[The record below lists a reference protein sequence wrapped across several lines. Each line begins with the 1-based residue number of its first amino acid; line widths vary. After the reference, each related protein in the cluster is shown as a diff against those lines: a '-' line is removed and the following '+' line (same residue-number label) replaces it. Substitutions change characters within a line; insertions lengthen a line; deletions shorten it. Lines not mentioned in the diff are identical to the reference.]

1 MSDELD
7 RWKKM
12 WDKEE
17 KKLVDEINRCYKVIN
32 EGVALRKKHTAELE
46 KIKEICL
53 EWYRDGI
60 DDGYYSCET
69 GTNALDTF
77 WEILKLLGVS
87 QEEMD
92 DFDPEE
98 L

>member
-1 MSDELD
+1 MSDLG
-7 RWKKM
+7 
-12 WDKEE
+12 KE
-17 KKLVDEINRCYKVIN
+17 
-32 EGVALRKKHTAELE
+32 TLE

-69 GTNALDTF
+69 GTNAMDAF
-77 WEILKLLGVS
+77 YDILRLLGVS

-92 DFDPEE
+92 DFDQSEYE
-98 L
+98 RRRRKRIIIDIEKSTV

>member
-1 MSDELD
+1 MSD
-7 RWKKM
+7 
-12 WDKEE
+12 
-17 KKLVDEINRCYKVIN
+17 
-32 EGVALRKKHTAELE
+32 ELE

-53 EWYRDGI
+53 EWYRHGSE
-60 DDGYYSCET
+60 DGYYNEEY
-69 GTNALDTF
+69 GANAQDAF

>member
-1 MSDELD
+1 MNMSDLG
-7 RWKKM
+7 
-12 WDKEE
+12 KE
-17 KKLVDEINRCYKVIN
+17 
-32 EGVALRKKHTAELE
+32 TLE

-69 GTNALDTF
+69 GTNALDAF
-77 WEILKLLGVS
+77 WDILRLLGVS
-87 QEEMD
+87 QAEMD
-92 DFDPEE
+92 DFDSEE

>member
-1 MSDELD
+1 MNLFPQWLELMNMSDLG
-7 RWKKM
+7 
-12 WDKEE
+12 KE
-17 KKLVDEINRCYKVIN
+17 
-32 EGVALRKKHTAELE
+32 TLE

-53 EWYRDGI
+53 EWYSFGCEG
-60 DDGYYSCET
+60 GYFNIE
-69 GTNALDTF
+69 GDTNALDAF
-77 WEILKLLGVS
+77 WDILRLLGVS

>member
-1 MSDELD
+1 MSDLG
-7 RWKKM
+7 
-12 WDKEE
+12 KE
-17 KKLVDEINRCYKVIN
+17 
-32 EGVALRKKHTAELE
+32 TLE

-53 EWYRDGI
+53 EWYRFGCEG
-60 DDGYYSCET
+60 GYFNDE
-69 GTNALDTF
+69 GDTNAMDAF
-77 WEILKLLGVS
+77 WDILKLLGVS